1 MLHYLCGVEK
11 VRIDKWLWAVR
22 LFKTRTL
29 AAGFC
34 ERGRV
39 RILDQEVKA
48 SRMVKPGDII
58 VIHLGPFQKHVVV
71 KALSEKRMS
80 ASLVKDFMDDIT
92 PPEEVERLRIHRL
105 AAASYVVRGQG
116 RPTKKDRR
124 DLDDFMDF
132 EDW

>member
-1 MLHYLCGVEK
+1 MEK

-39 RILDQEVKA
+39 RMLGLEVKA
-48 SRMVKPGDII
+48 SRMVKPGDVII
-58 VIHLGPFQKHVVV
+58 IHIGPFQKHVMV
-71 KALSEKRMS
+71 KSLSEKRMS
-80 ASLVKDFMDDIT
+80 ASLVKDFMEDIT
-92 PPEEVERLRIHRL
+92 PAEEVERLRIHRL
-105 AAASYVVRGQG
+105 AAASYVTKGQG

-124 DLDDFMDF
+124 NLDDFMDF